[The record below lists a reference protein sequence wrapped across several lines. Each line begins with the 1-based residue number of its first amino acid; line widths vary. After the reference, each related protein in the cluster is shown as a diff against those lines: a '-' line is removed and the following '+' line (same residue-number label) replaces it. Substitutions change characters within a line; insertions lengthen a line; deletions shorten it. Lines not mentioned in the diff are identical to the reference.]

1 MSFQQRK
8 VEFNPLNS
16 IGSIIMMIVV
26 MVGIYYIATGI
37 FSFLAYI
44 APALLIGALVIN
56 YRVVTGY
63 GKTLINLLRKNP
75 LMGVLGVVLTIFAF
89 PLVAGFLFGKALLT
103 RKVKQLQK
111 EAEKQRYGEFVDYEE
126 VENDIVDD
134 VPHIELP
141 PIQKKSNTKD
151 REDYEQYFD

>member
-8 VEFNPLNS
+8 IEFSPLNS

-26 MVGIYYIATGI
+26 MVAIYYIATGI

-44 APALLIGALVIN
+44 APALLIGALIIN
-56 YRVVTGY
+56 YKVVTGY

-75 LMGVLGVVLTIFAF
+75 LMGILGILLTVFAF

-111 EAEKQRYGEFVDYEE
+111 EAENQRYGEYVDYEE
-126 VENDIVDD
+126 VDNDIVED

-141 PIQKKSNTKD
+141 PIQKKSNTKE
-151 REDYEQYFD
+151 RGDYEQFFD

>member
-16 IGSIIMMIVV
+16 IGSIIIMIVV
-26 MVGIYYIATGI
+26 MIGIYYIATGI
-37 FSFLAYI
+37 FSFLAFI
-44 APALLIGALVIN
+44 APALLIGALIIN
-56 YRVVTGY
+56 YKVVTGY

-75 LMGVLGVVLTIFAF
+75 LMGVLGVLLTVFAF
-89 PLVAGFLFGKALLT
+89 PLVAAFLFGKALLT
-103 RKVKQLQK
+103 RKVKQLQQ

-126 VENDIVDD
+126 VEDDIVED

-151 REDYEQYFD
+151 RDDFEQYFD